1 MPVTGDKGEQV
12 RKLQR
17 QLAAAGF
24 DPGPVDG
31 VYGPLTRGAVERL
44 QRYCGLAAD
53 GIAGPLTLQ
62 ALELLL
68 PHRPQPGR
76 RLSPHFAEAEFA
88 CRCCGMVRVNIRL
101 VHMLEA
107 LRARL
112 GGRPVIVT
120 SGYRCP
126 AHNRAV
132 GGARMSQ
139 HLYGNAADIIVAAA
153 APHDAAAAKNEAP
166 GTSSGWLM
174 EYITERGGFAYLPPD
189 KVADA
194 AEALGYPGVG
204 RYPGFTHVDVR
215 PNGRARWSG

>member
-12 RKLQR
+12 RELQR
-17 QLAAAGF
+17 QLAVVGF
-24 DPGPVDG
+24 DPGPEDG
-31 VYGPLTRGAVERL
+31 VYGPLTRGAAERL
-44 QRYCGLAAD
+44 QLYCGLVAD
-53 GIAGPLTLQ
+53 GVAGPLTLQ

-76 RLSPHFAEAEFA
+76 RLSPHFAEAEFS
-88 CRCCGMVRVNIRL
+88 CLCCGMVRVNIRL

-112 GGRPVIVT
+112 GGQPVIIT

-153 APHDAAAAKNEAP
+153 ATHDAATDKNEAP
-166 GTSSGWLM
+166 GTAPGLMVYIPESGGSL
-174 EYITERGGFAYLPPD
+174 YVPPD
-189 KVADA
+189 EVARA
-194 AEALGYPGVG
+194 AEALGFPGVG
-204 RYPGFTHVDVR
+204 RYTGFTHVDVR
-215 PNGRARWSG
+215 PNGQARWSG

>member
-12 RKLQR
+12 RELQR

-24 DPGPVDG
+24 NPGPVDG

-76 RLSPHFAEAEFA
+76 WLGPHFVESEFA

-132 GGARMSQ
+132 GGARLSQ
-139 HLYGNAADIIVAAA
+139 HLYGNAVDIIVAAA
-153 APHDAAAAKNEAP
+153 APHDATVAKNIVP
-166 GTSSGWLM
+166 GTAPRLM
-174 EYITERGGFAYLPPD
+174 EYIPARCGSSYLPPV

-194 AEALGYPGVG
+194 AETLGFPGVG
-204 RYPGFTHVDVR
+204 RYSTFTHVDVR
-215 PNGRARWSG
+215 PGGPARWRG

>member
-12 RKLQR
+12 RELQR
-17 QLAAAGF
+17 QLAAVGF

-31 VYGPLTRGAVERL
+31 VYGPLTRGAVARL

-53 GIAGPLTLQ
+53 GIAGPLTMQTL
-62 ALELLL
+62 ALLL

-76 RLSPHFAEAEFA
+76 RLGPHFAEAEFT

-101 VHMLEA
+101 VHMLET

-112 GGRPVIVT
+112 GGRPVIIT

-132 GGARMSQ
+132 RGARLSQ
-139 HLYGNAADIIVAAA
+139 HLHGNAADIVVAAA
-153 APHDAAAAKNEAP
+153 ATQDEAAAKNV
-166 GTSSGWLM
+166 TSKTNPELIVHVPARDGSS
-174 EYITERGGFAYLPPD
+174 YLTPD
-189 KVADA
+189 IVVDA
-194 AEALGYPGVG
+194 AKTLGFPGVG
-204 RYPGFTHVDVR
+204 RYQGFTHVDVR
-215 PNGRARWSG
+215 PNGPARWSG